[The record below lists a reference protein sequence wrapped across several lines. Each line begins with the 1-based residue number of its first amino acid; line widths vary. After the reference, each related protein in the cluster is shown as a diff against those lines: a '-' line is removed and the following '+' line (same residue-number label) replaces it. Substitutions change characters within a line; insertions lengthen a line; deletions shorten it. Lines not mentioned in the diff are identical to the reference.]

1 MATNSTFIRIDMK
14 IFVLFLITVC
24 LFTGITG
31 FSQQNADE
39 KAILKILQKQEADWN
54 AGDVN
59 SFMEGYWKSDSLAF
73 IGAKGPTYGWKN
85 TLENY
90 KVRYPDRAT
99 MGTLKFT
106 ILRLN
111 ALDKNAYFVIG
122 KWHLT
127 RPEKGDI
134 GGHYTLVFRKI
145 AGKWLIVSDHTS

>member
-1 MATNSTFIRIDMK
+1 MK
-14 IFVLFLITVC
+14 KLRLFLITS
-24 LFTGITG
+24 LLLSATLG
-31 FSQQNADE
+31 FAQKSVDE
-39 KAILKILQKQEADWN
+39 KAILQLLQKQEDDWN

-59 SFMEGYWKSDSLAF
+59 AFMEGYWKSDSLAF
-73 IGAKGPTYGWKN
+73 IGAKGPMYGWKN
-85 TLENY
+85 TLDNY
-90 KVRYPDRAT
+90 KVRYPDRAA

-145 AGKWLIVSDHTS
+145 GGKWLIVSDHTS

>member
-1 MATNSTFIRIDMK
+1 MKTFR
-14 IFVLFLITVC
+14 LFLIASLLLTATIG
-24 LFTGITG
+24 FT
-31 FSQQNADE
+31 QQNADE
-39 KAILKILQKQEADWN
+39 KSILKLLQKQEADWN

-59 SFMEGYWKSDSLAF
+59 AFMEGYWKSDSLAF
-73 IGAKGPTYGWKN
+73 IGAKGPTYGWQN
-85 TLENY
+85 TLDNY
-90 KVRYPDRAT
+90 KIRYPDRAA

-111 ALDKNAYFVIG
+111 ALDRNAYFVIG

-145 AGKWLIVSDHTS
+145 KGKWLIVSDHTS

>member
-1 MATNSTFIRIDMK
+1 MK
-14 IFVLFLITVC
+14 KYLFFLIAFYLISGNVC
-24 LFTGITG
+24 Y
-31 FSQQNADE
+31 SQQNNDE
-39 KAILKILQKQEADWN
+39 KVILKLLQKQEADWN
-54 AGDVN
+54 AGNVN
-59 SFMEGYWKSDSLAF
+59 AFMEGYWKSDSLAF
-73 IGAKGPTYGWKN
+73 VGAKGPTYGWKN

-134 GGHYTLVFRKI
+134 GGHYTLVFRRI
-145 AGKWLIVSDHTS
+145 GGKWLIVSDHTSQM

>member
-1 MATNSTFIRIDMK
+1 MK
-14 IFVLFLITVC
+14 IFAFFLITAC

>member
-1 MATNSTFIRIDMK
+1 MK
-14 IFVLFLITVC
+14 TLRLFLIASLMLSATSG
-24 LFTGITG
+24 FT
-31 FSQQNADE
+31 QKNADE
-39 KAILKILQKQEADWN
+39 KAILKLLQKQENDWN

-59 SFMEGYWKSDSLAF
+59 AFMEGYWKSDSLAF
-73 IGAKGPTYGWKN
+73 IGAKGPTYGWQN
-85 TLENY
+85 TLDNY

-111 ALDKNAYFVIG
+111 ALDRNAYFVIG

-145 AGKWLIVSDHTS
+145 GKKWLIVSDHTS

>member
-1 MATNSTFIRIDMK
+1 MK
-14 IFVLFLITVC
+14 TLRLFLIASLLLTSTIG
-24 LFTGITG
+24 FT
-31 FSQQNADE
+31 QKNADE
-39 KAILKILQKQEADWN
+39 KAILQLLQKQEGDWN

-59 SFMEGYWKSDSLAF
+59 AFMEGYWKSDSLAF

-85 TLENY
+85 TLDNY

-122 KWHLT
+122 NWHLT

-145 AGKWLIVSDHTS
+145 GGKWLIVSDHTS

>member
-1 MATNSTFIRIDMK
+1 MK
-14 IFVLFLITVC
+14 IFALFLIATC

-145 AGKWLIVSDHTS
+145 GRKWLIVSDHTS

>member
-1 MATNSTFIRIDMK
+1 MATNSTIICIDMK
-14 IFVLFLITVC
+14 IFALFLIATC
-24 LFTGITG
+24 LFTGMTG

-145 AGKWLIVSDHTS
+145 GRKWLIVSDHTS

>member
-1 MATNSTFIRIDMK
+1 MK
-14 IFVLFLITVC
+14 IFTFFLIITC
-24 LFTGITG
+24 FFTGFTG

-73 IGAKGPTYGWKN
+73 IGARGPTYGWKN

-90 KVRYPDRAT
+90 KVRYPDRAS

-122 KWHLT
+122 KWYLT

-134 GGHYTLVFRKI
+134 GGYYTLVFRKI
-145 AGKWLIVSDHTS
+145 GGKWLIVSDHTS

>member
-1 MATNSTFIRIDMK
+1 MK
-14 IFVLFLITVC
+14 TLRLFLIASLMLSATSG
-24 LFTGITG
+24 FT
-31 FSQQNADE
+31 QKNADE
-39 KAILKILQKQEADWN
+39 KAILKLLQKQEADWN
-54 AGDVN
+54 AGNVN
-59 SFMEGYWKSDSLAF
+59 AFMEGYWKSDSLAF
-73 IGAKGPTYGWKN
+73 VGAKGPTYGWNN

-90 KVRYPDRAT
+90 KVRYPDRAA

-145 AGKWLIVSDHTS
+145 SGKWLIVSDHTS

>member
-1 MATNSTFIRIDMK
+1 MK
-14 IFVLFLITVC
+14 IFALFLIATC
-24 LFTGITG
+24 LFTGMTG

-145 AGKWLIVSDHTS
+145 GRKWLIVSDHTS